1 MRNPFLNIVVKE
13 LREMLRDPRLMIGMI
28 VVPLLIFP
36 LMGSVVNLSMDV
48 AKESATSVYAGY
60 LSFDKR
66 DGNATLSDILYQF
79 LTAQNISLVNITA
92 DNATAGLEVCREL
105 GANLLLEIPVNFTER
120 IANGSSAK
128 VNLYQMLKSF
138 GIGEAVESGVVSSAL
153 SAFNDYIVASRM
165 VSVYPDAKPAELLY
179 PLRIEEKS
187 VIKGSVKD
195 VPPSVVSSTVLSAG
209 LAMPMVIMILLIMAG
224 QLAATSV
231 AIEKEQKTL
240 EVLLTLPINR
250 IYLLFGKITGVVLLS
265 IIATASYLLGFS
277 YYMTSLTSNAQ
288 GKLGEVNLA
297 SIGLVPDA
305 QGYLLMML
313 SLFLAFLSALS
324 ISVLL
329 GAYTKDV
336 RSAQSLMGLLY
347 LPIIFPVFILMMLP
361 VEALPAGLQAL
372 VYGIPF
378 SYPILASKSLYTQ
391 DYRILY
397 FGIGYQVI
405 FTVAMLYIAG
415 KLFASEKILTA
426 KIELKKK
433 RGVEE

>member
-1 MRNPFLNIVVKE
+1 MHNSFLNIVVKE

-48 AKESATSVYAGY
+48 AKESAKSVYAGY
-60 LSFDKR
+60 LSFDAQ
-66 DGNATLSDILYQF
+66 DGNSTLSNILYQF
-79 LTAQNISLVNITA
+79 LTVQNITLVNISA
-92 DNATAGLEVCREL
+92 EDVSAGLEACKEY
-105 GANLLLEIPVNFTER
+105 GANLLIVVPVNFTER
-120 IANGSSAK
+120 IVNGSSTDVK
-128 VNLYQMLKSF
+128 LYQMLKSF
-138 GIGEAVESGVVSSAL
+138 GIGEAVESSVVASAL
-153 SAFNDYIVASRM
+153 SSFNDFIVASRL
-165 VSVYPDAKPAELLY
+165 SAAYPDAKPDELLY
-179 PLRIEEKS
+179 PLRVEENS
-187 VIKGSVKD
+187 VIKGNVKN
-195 VPPSVVSSTVLSAG
+195 VPPSVVSGTVLSAG

-250 IYLLFGKITGVVLLS
+250 IYLLFGKITGVVVLS

-277 YYMTSLTSNAQ
+277 YYMNSLTSSSQAI
-288 GKLGEVNLA
+288 GEINLTTL
-297 SIGLVPDA
+297 GLVPDA

-336 RSAQSLMGLLY
+336 RSAQALMGVLY

-361 VEALPAGLQAL
+361 VEALPTGLQVI
-372 VYGIPF
+372 VYAIPF

-391 DYRILY
+391 EYGILY
-397 FGIGYQVI
+397 FGVIYQVV

-426 KIELKKK
+426 KIEFKKK
-433 RGVEE
+433 KVIEE